1 MWASLFPSAWA
12 KAGAPDR
19 SGNWGTRRSKKASIS
34 RRTSGSAP
42 SLTVRPQVVCGLNSS
57 NAPSRRCC
65 SSAQRATRERTSGVI
80 SRNSQRAR
88 VEKESASTAPPFAPE
103 KYVKAASRSRR
114 RSLRHACYRKRPG
127 PGEEKRTGPSPRP
140 AARSQIRSRSVC
152 LAPYSPPRTRK

>member
-103 KYVKAASRSRR
+103 KYGQGRIPIPPSQPPACMLQETSGAGGRKA
-114 RSLRHACYRKRPG
+114 HRPQ
-127 PGEEKRTGPSPRP
+127 PRP